1 MSDDNNNTLRRSSAG
16 DVTTAVVALTGDL
29 RGSSGSGDSATVTVA
44 AQPTAAA
51 ATTTTTSTAATTTP
65 EFAAPVEVDEL
76 PSAKSLTESRSAP
89 SSPVVGDWA
98 GQQKKKDQDQGT
110 GSEETKDAADDGK
123 EQEQKATNLRQ
134 QLQQQLEQNLE
145 QIQQQTPQQPE
156 EQEQQSQQ
164 QQAQQQPQQQTR
176 SVNSPKLLSIMSP
189 KVGLHI
195 HTEDPSVLEPA
206 IDELLS
212 PRHFKQQLNAAIV
225 AGVDTSSSVAGADDN
240 SKQSVVSV

>member
-44 AQPTAAA
+44 AQPTTTAT
-51 ATTTTTSTAATTTP
+51 ATTTTATTTTP

-98 GQQKKKDQDQGT
+98 GQQKKKDQGT